1 METRPP
7 APSEEAR
14 VPTSRVAGVG
24 EEVKK
29 GGG

>member
-1 METRPP
+1 METRTPP
-7 APSEEAR
+7 PSEEAR
-14 VPTSRVAGVG
+14 VPPTRVAGVG